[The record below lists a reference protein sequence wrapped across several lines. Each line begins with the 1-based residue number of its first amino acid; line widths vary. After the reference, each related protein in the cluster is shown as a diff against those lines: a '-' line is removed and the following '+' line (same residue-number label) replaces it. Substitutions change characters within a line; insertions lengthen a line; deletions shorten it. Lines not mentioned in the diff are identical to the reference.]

1 MDPIAKTAY
10 YCCGVRAEDA
20 RRDMPLCGDT
30 LAQRFMT
37 PEAEDIYSRF
47 RAFKAPNATNA
58 ARHRQ
63 VDDWLRAA
71 LAATPERLIL
81 LLGAG
86 FDTRAFR
93 LRGGRWV
100 EFDQAS
106 IIAEKSERLPAQD
119 APNPL
124 TRVAIDFT
132 RERLIDKLRPYAGEQ
147 PIVVLEGVSMYLTQA
162 QLGETL
168 GALKQTFP
176 DHTLICDLMT
186 ARFAARYGLRLRER
200 IRALGGEFAP
210 LVARPEDTVTAGGY
224 RLEQAVSL
232 PGLAIA
238 LGGLHMPKWLLNT
251 AFRSLRDGYRLF
263 RFGYGR

>member
-1 MDPIAKTAY
+1 MDAIAKTAY

-20 RRDMPLCGDT
+20 RRDRPLCGDT

-47 RAFKAPNATNA
+47 RSFKAPNATNA

-63 VDDWLRAA
+63 VDDWLRAE
-71 LAATPERLIL
+71 LAAAPERLIV

-93 LRGGRWV
+93 LPGGRWV
-100 EFDQAS
+100 EFDQAA
-106 IIAEKSERLPAQD
+106 IIAEKSARLPAEG
-119 APNPL
+119 AANPL
-124 TRVAIDFT
+124 TRVTIDFGS
-132 RERLIDKLRPYAGEQ
+132 EKLIDKLRPYAGEN

-162 QLGETL
+162 QLSETL
-168 GALKQTFP
+168 GALKQVFP
-176 DHTLICDLMT
+176 RHTLICDLMT
-186 ARFAARYGLRLRER
+186 VRFAARYGGRLRQQ

-210 LVARPEDTVTAGGY
+210 LVERPENTVIAGGY
-224 RLEQAVSL
+224 RLDEAVSL
-232 PGLAIA
+232 PGRAIA
-238 LGGLHMPKWLLNT
+238 LGGLHMPGWLLNT

-263 RFGYGR
+263 RFRSGG